1 MNAGVRLKLFAITL
15 AMVVGV
21 GLVCGVYM
29 ERHLRAWL
37 MARIETELLGQA
49 RVGRDLVEL
58 MPAMDSDEAADR
70 LADRL
75 GASTRARVTIV
86 RSDGTVLGDSELS
99 LPEVRQVEN
108 HLNRPEIEQALVEG
122 AGAATRYST
131 SVRQDMFYAG
141 VPYRRA
147 DGNGV
152 VRVAMPLTEVAA
164 TVGRLRVML
173 VVAGLVGLALAIF
186 ISGFASHLASRPL
199 RNLVR
204 NARLWRSSGAAQR
217 LPVSSNDELGR
228 LAGSFN
234 ELVGELDQTLES
246 LGGERD
252 RLETILEGMTEAL
265 LSLDSEDR
273 VTHVNRAAMVLLGIM
288 QSPVGQVLIE
298 VVRAP
303 ALAEL
308 IERVHRERGAPA
320 ESELSLPPART
331 VLARAAAIKST
342 GGIILVML
350 DITEMRRLEKVRRD
364 FVANVSHELRTPVAV
379 IQANAETLLDG
390 ALTHPTR
397 GPEFLSAVLR
407 NAQRLSRLISDLLD
421 LSRIESGNFTLEIQ
435 PTTVAPAV
443 QRAVESIRGLSTR
456 KRLTVENRIT
466 DELQV
471 LADGVAFDQ
480 ILTNLIVNA
489 VKYTPEDGHVEIRA
503 ERGSAGP
510 HGVSTVRIDVC
521 DDGTGIEPRHRSRI
535 FERFYR
541 VDPGRSRDM
550 GGTGLGLSIVKHL
563 VVAMHGEVYVT
574 DNPTGG
580 SVFRVILPAAPAHG
594 ALGSMDEQSSTLA
607 PASPM

>member
-1 MNAGVRLKLFAITL
+1 LNAGVRLKLFLSTL
-15 AMVVGV
+15 ALVVGV

-29 ERHLRAWL
+29 ERHLRDWL
-37 MARIETELLGQA
+37 VGRIETELLGQA
-49 RVGRDLVEL
+49 RLGRDLVEL
-58 MPAMDSDEAADR
+58 LPQMNSAEAADQV
-70 LADRL
+70 ADRL
-75 GASTRARVTIV
+75 GASSRARVTIV
-86 RSDGTVLGDSELS
+86 RGDGSVIGDSELS
-99 LPEVRQVEN
+99 LPEVQHVEN
-108 HLNRPEIEQALVEG
+108 HLHRPEIEQALAAG
-122 AGAATRYST
+122 HGAATRYST
-131 SVRQDMFYAG
+131 SVRHDMFYAA

-152 VRVAMPLTEVAA
+152 VRVAMPLAEVSS
-164 TVGRLRVML
+164 TVGRLRVIL
-173 VVAGLVGLALAIF
+173 VVAGLVGLGLAVF

-204 NARLWRSSGAAQR
+204 NARLWQSSGGAPR

-234 ELVGELDQTLES
+234 ELVGELDQTLKS
-246 LGGERD
+246 LAGERD

-265 LSLDSEDR
+265 LSLDRDDR
-273 VTHVNRAAMVLLGIM
+273 VTHVNGAAMELLGLL

-298 VVRAP
+298 VLRAP

-320 ESELSLPPART
+320 ESELFLPPSRT

-350 DITEMRRLEKVRRD
+350 DITDIRRLEKVRRD

-397 GPEFLSAVLR
+397 GPEFASAILR
-407 NAQRLSRLISDLLD
+407 NAQRLARLISDLLD

-435 PTTVAPAV
+435 PTAVAPAV
-443 QRAVESIRGLSTR
+443 QRAVESIRGLATR

-471 LADGVAFDQ
+471 LADGGAFDQ

-489 VKYTPEDGHVEIRA
+489 VKYTPDDGHVEVRA
-503 ERGSAGP
+503 QRGGATANGA
-510 HGVSTVRIDVC
+510 STIQIDVC
-521 DDGTGIEPRHRSRI
+521 DDGLGIEPRHRSRI

-574 DNPTGG
+574 DNPSGG
-580 SVFRVILPAAPAHG
+580 SVFRVTLPAAPARG
-594 ALGSMDEQSSTLA
+594 ALGSDDQPSSLS
-607 PASPM
+607 PASLM